1 MRFSD
6 LLKAPNIS
14 RPALEVRAGIDD
26 LQRFSFTR
34 SSSRPHFHCVTARPS
49 QKVVHRRDRRGSART
64 PKELVGGLLGGE
76 SFPDQIAEPIAHI
89 AGGVVRKMTTLR
101 LW

>member
-26 LQRFSFTR
+26 LQRFFLHPLEQPSAFPLR
-34 SSSRPHFHCVTARPS
+34 DSEAHPKGGASSR
-49 QKVVHRRDRRGSART
+49 
-64 PKELVGGLLGGE
+64 LG
-76 SFPDQIAEPIAHI
+76 A
-89 AGGVVRKMTTLR
+89 
-101 LW
+101 